1 MKDEFSRHAD
11 NQSNPA
17 RTCFLI
23 TPHATDPLP
32 FVTKAIRAD
41 DAGTITFRTLESD
54 ADVQMTFSA
63 GETLPVRVTHVRVT
77 GTTVTKI
84 HGLA

>member
-1 MKDEFSRHAD
+1 MSDEFSRLPD
-11 NQSNPA
+11 TESGPSRN
-17 RTCFLI
+17 CYLI
-23 TPHATDPLP
+23 TPHATDPVP

-41 DAGTITFRTLESD
+41 DAGTITFRTLESN
-54 ADVQMTFSA
+54 ADVTLTFAA
-63 GETLPVRVTHVRVT
+63 GEMIPVRVTHVRVA